1 MSAPKRYRQSAGILV
16 WRRCA
21 SDIEV
26 LLGHPG
32 GPFWAHKDAG
42 AWTIPKG
49 EFDTEAE
56 SPLEAAQREFAEE
69 TGFDAQGDFTDL
81 GTVRMASGKL
91 VFVFGLEADFD
102 ASAAVS
108 NLFELEWPPHS
119 GKIEGFPE
127 VDRAQWFQ
135 IGEARTAIMEGQL
148 EFLERLEA
156 KLGT

>member
-1 MSAPKRYRQSAGILV
+1 MGAPKRYRQSAGILV

-21 SDIEV
+21 DGIEV

-69 TGFDAQGDFTDL
+69 TGFEAEGDFTDL

-91 VFVFGLEADFD
+91 VFVFALEADFD

-119 GKIEGFPE
+119 GRIEGFPE
-127 VDRAQWFQ
+127 VDRAQWYG
-135 IGEARTAIMEGQL
+135 IAKARTAIMEGQL

-156 KLGT
+156 KLAT